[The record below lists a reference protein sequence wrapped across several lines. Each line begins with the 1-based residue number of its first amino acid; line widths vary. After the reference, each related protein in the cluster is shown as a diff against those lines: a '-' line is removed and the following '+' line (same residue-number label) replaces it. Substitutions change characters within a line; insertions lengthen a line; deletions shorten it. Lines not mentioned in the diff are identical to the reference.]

1 MKKYKIYLD
10 VCCLNRPFDDQSQDR
25 IKLEA
30 GAIIIIL
37 FRIEREEWIF
47 TGSEVIDYEI
57 SQILDREKMQKVKA
71 LTSMAKDYIIV
82 TEEVEERAVELEKLG
97 FRPYDALYIAC
108 AERARV
114 DIFLTTDDKLLHK
127 AKEVRLNVKVNS
139 PIKWVLEVI
148 ANEY

>member
-1 MKKYKIYLD
+1 
-10 VCCLNRPFDDQSQDR
+10 LNRPFDDQSQDR

-30 GAIIIIL
+30 EAIIMIL

-82 TEEVEERAVELEKLG
+82 TEEVEERAVELEKIG
-97 FRPYDALYIAC
+97 FRPYDALHIAC
-108 AERARV
+108 AERSGV

-139 PIKWVLEVI
+139 PVEWVLEVI

>member
-30 GAIIIIL
+30 EVIIMIL
-37 FRIEREEWIF
+37 SRIEMEEWILI
-47 TGSEVIDYEI
+47 GSEVIDYEVSRI
-57 SQILDREKMQKVKA
+57 PDREKMQKIKA
-71 LTSMAKDYIIV
+71 LTSMAKDYIMV
-82 TEEVEERAVELEKLG
+82 TEEIEERAIGLEKSG
-97 FRPYDALYIAC
+97 FSPYDALHIAC
-108 AERARV
+108 AERARA

-127 AKEVRLNVKVNS
+127 AKEARLNVKVNS
-139 PIKWVLEVI
+139 PIEWILEVI

>member
-1 MKKYKIYLD
+1 VKKYKIYLD

-82 TEEVEERAVELEKLG
+82 TEEVEERAVELE
-97 FRPYDALYIAC
+97 
-108 AERARV
+108 
-114 DIFLTTDDKLLHK
+114 
-127 AKEVRLNVKVNS
+127 
-139 PIKWVLEVI
+139 
-148 ANEY
+148 

>member
-97 FRPYDALYIAC
+97 FRPYDALHIAC

-127 AKEVRLNVKVNS
+127 AKEVGLNVKVNS